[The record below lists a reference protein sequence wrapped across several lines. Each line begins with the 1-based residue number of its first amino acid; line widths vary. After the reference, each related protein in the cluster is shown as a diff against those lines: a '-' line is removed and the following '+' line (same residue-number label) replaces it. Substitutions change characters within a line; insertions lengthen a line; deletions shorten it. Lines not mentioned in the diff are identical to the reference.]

1 VYGSQR
7 AGSRQVAP
15 DAWTGWVRDCQTF
28 DGAIIVR
35 HDAYLRR
42 LRSARTA
49 LLFGTLA

>member
-1 VYGSQR
+1 MEANELAR
-7 AGSRQVAP
+7 ARSRR
-15 DAWTGWVRDCQTF
+15 TRGRWVRDCQTF